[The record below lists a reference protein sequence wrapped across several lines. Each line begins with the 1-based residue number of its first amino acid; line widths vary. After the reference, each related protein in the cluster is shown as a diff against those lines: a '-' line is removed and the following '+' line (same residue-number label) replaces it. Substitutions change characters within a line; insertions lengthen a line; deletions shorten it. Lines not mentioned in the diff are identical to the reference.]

1 MFKKFLLMVFA
12 ALVVLVVAPIAMQRF
27 EHAAAQDAATSGEL
41 DSAGFMFD
49 LGSITHEKIT
59 GGTKQ
64 SFIRKGINYFFERI
78 ITFMAATIGGLAVL
92 FMSIGGFL
100 VLTSA
105 GDQNQLDK
113 GKNFIQYSAMGLV
126 FALGAYVIVN
136 AVQLLIANIYG

>member
-1 MFKKFLLMVFA
+1 MFKKFLLMIFA
-12 ALVVLVVAPIAMQRF
+12 ALTVLVVAPIAMHHF
-27 EHAAAQDAATSGEL
+27 EAVRAQEATSGEL

-49 LGSITHEKIT
+49 LSSITHEKIT
-59 GGTKQ
+59 GSTKQ
-64 SFIRKGINYFFERI
+64 SFIREGINYFFERI

-113 GKNFIQYSAMGLV
+113 GKNFIEYSAIGLV
-126 FALGAYVIVN
+126 FALGAYVIVTG
-136 AVQLLIANIYG
+136 VQLLIQNIYG